1 MPSIIQTDLVMMPDI
16 YHGSLLFLPPSNL
29 SQELCNFAENMIE
42 EIFELKI
49 SEINTDSSSDV
60 QSFIA
65 KAKKC
70 KSTFTNDKQTIEL
83 LKALILD
90 RYKLYE
96 NDCLI
101 FDLPRLRII
110 PNSSFLSSGIS
121 YNYKPHRDTW
131 YGAGQ
136 DQINHWMTVA
146 NATENSTFYIAP
158 SYFSREINNNSEIFD
173 LDEWDSK
180 YRQLAESN
188 ILTEERPH
196 PVPIADINMSDRYNI
211 VIPRGSEVVFSGQH
225 LHGSGQNTNSL
236 VRFSI
241 DYRVCLEKTKH
252 LLPLNVDNRAV
263 GDYKKYMF
271 PVVKDKK

>member
-1 MPSIIQTDLVMMPDI
+1 MPSIIQTDSVDI
-16 YHGSLLFLPPSNL
+16 PNIYQGSLLFLTPSNFSL
-29 SQELCNFAENMIE
+29 ELCNFAESIIE
-42 EIFELKI
+42 DVFELTI
-49 SEINTDSSSDV
+49 GEITTDESTDV
-60 QSFIA
+60 RHFIT

-70 KSTFTNDKQTIEL
+70 KSTFTNHITTHKL
-83 LKALILD
+83 LKELILE
-90 RYKLYE
+90 RYKFYE
-96 NDCLI
+96 KDSFL
-101 FDLPRLRII
+101 FDVPRLRIV

-136 DQINHWMTVA
+136 DQINHWMTLA

-158 SYFSREINNNSEIFD
+158 SYFSCEINNNSEIFD

-180 YRQLAESN
+180 HRQLAESN
-188 ILTEERPH
+188 IETEERPH
-196 PVPIADINMSDRYNI
+196 PIPLADVNMSDRYNI

-241 DYRVCLEKTKH
+241 DYRVCLEKTKN
-252 LLPLNVDNRAV
+252 LLPLNIDNRAI

-271 PVVKDKK
+271 SVA

>member
-1 MPSIIQTDLVMMPDI
+1 MPSIIQADSVIMPNI
-16 YHGSLLFLPPSNL
+16 YQGSLLFLPPSHL

-42 EIFELKI
+42 EVFESKI
-49 SEINTDSSSDV
+49 SEIKTDGSTNI
-60 QSFIA
+60 QSFIG

-70 KSTFTNDKQTIEL
+70 KSTFTNDNQTIKL

-96 NDCLI
+96 NENLI
-101 FDLPRLRII
+101 FDVPRLRIV

-136 DQINHWMTVA
+136 DQINHWMTLA

-158 SYFSREINNNSEIFD
+158 SYFGREINNNSEIFD
-173 LDEWDSK
+173 LDEWDLK
-180 YRQLAESN
+180 YRKLAESN
-188 ILTEERPH
+188 ILTEDRPH
-196 PVPIADINMSDRYNI
+196 PVPLADLNMSDRYNI

-241 DYRVCLEKTKH
+241 DYRVCLKETKH
-252 LLPLNVDNRAV
+252 LLPLNVDCRAV
-263 GDYKKYMF
+263 GDYKKYMLS
-271 PVVKDKK
+271 VY